1 MSMFFSLLFS
11 TKHLFFKI
19 KRKSSKIIQKMLVS
33 TFHTTGTAQKMIFF
47 FIKDFYYK
55 CDQTRRE
62 LVTGHIS

>member
-1 MSMFFSLLFS
+1 MSMFFSLSFS

-33 TFHTTGTAQKMIFF
+33 TFHTTGTAQKMNFF

-55 CDQTRRE
+55 CDQIRRK